1 MFFQP
6 HILASAIG
14 LFIILLALL
23 GLVNIVVW
31 VFDITSLYEV
41 MNSILFMLCSKIT
54 LRVFIIAFVLD
65 VLVAIVNGIKGE

>member
-6 HILASAIG
+6 HILALAIG
-14 LFIILLALL
+14 LFIILLTLL
-23 GLVNIVVW
+23 GLISIVVW

-41 MNSILFMLCSKIT
+41 MNNVLYMLCSKIT
-54 LRVFIIAFVLD
+54 LRVFVIAFVLD